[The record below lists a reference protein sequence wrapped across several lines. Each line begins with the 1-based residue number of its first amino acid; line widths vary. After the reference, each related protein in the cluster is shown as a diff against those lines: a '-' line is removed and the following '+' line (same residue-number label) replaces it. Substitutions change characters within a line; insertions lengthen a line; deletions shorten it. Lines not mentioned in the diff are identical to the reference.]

1 MDTNSI
7 IFCAV
12 IIYYYS
18 INNDHLHIKQN
29 IILPMLQI
37 SIDSFSITADDRK
50 WLALPPKGV
59 LPLIKKKC
67 NMHEK
72 LDEVTT
78 APPRLLSH
86 RGRSFLRP
94 QRVEQRKLSPRNF
107 YVDERKKCKSSPDAL
122 TLRCRRPG
130 KDKKTKE
137 FKMSQSCQNFSCA

>member
-1 MDTNSI
+1 ML
-7 IFCAV
+7 FCQCCKFQSTV
-12 IIYYYS
+12 FRSQLTIEG
-18 INNDHLHIKQN
+18 
-29 IILPMLQI
+29 
-37 SIDSFSITADDRK
+37 DSR
-50 WLALPPKGV
+50 LPPKGV

-107 YVDERKKCKSSPDAL
+107 YADERKKCKSSLDAL
-122 TLRCRRPG
+122 TLRHRRPG
-130 KDKKTKE
+130 KDKKKTKE
-137 FKMSQSCQNFSCA
+137 FKSVAILSKFRNPRA